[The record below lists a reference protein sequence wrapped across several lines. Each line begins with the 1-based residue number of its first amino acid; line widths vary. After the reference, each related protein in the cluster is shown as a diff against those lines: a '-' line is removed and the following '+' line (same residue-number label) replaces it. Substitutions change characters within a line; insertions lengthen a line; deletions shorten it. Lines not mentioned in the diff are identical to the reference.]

1 MQLITSRDNK
11 IIKNTIKLISSAKER
26 KEQGK
31 FVIEGI
37 RLCTDAFES
46 SAVIDTVF
54 VSESSKA
61 KFSKFISNLE
71 GICESTFLL
80 SDKLFSQI
88 SDTKT
93 PQGIMCVCNIQHH
106 TFAFEKNSKYL
117 ALESVQDPSNM
128 GTILRTAEALGING
142 VIVNSMCCDIYSP
155 KVLRGSM
162 GAVFRLPVLV
172 YDDFTALIKSLNS
185 QNITTLAS
193 VVYDTYKVNELTNE
207 EKDTSVIFI
216 GNEGNGLSENVIKS
230 CIKTITI
237 PMKGRA
243 ESLNA
248 SVAASIL
255 MWELLK

>member
-1 MQLITSRDNK
+1 MQLITSRENK
-11 IIKNTIKLISSAKER
+11 IIKNVLKLINSPKER
-26 KEQGK
+26 REQEK

-46 SAVIDTVF
+46 GVLINTVF
-54 VSESSKA
+54 VCESAKI
-61 KFSKFISNLE
+61 KFSDFVSKLE
-71 GICESTFLL
+71 GVCESTFLL

-93 PQGIMCVCNIQHH
+93 PQGIMCICCIQKQ
-106 TFAFEKNSKYL
+106 TFDFKKGFKYL

-128 GTILRTAEALGING
+128 GTVLRTAEALGING
-142 VIVNSMCCDIYSP
+142 VIINNMCCDIYSP

-162 GAVFRLPVLV
+162 GAIFRLPILLHN
-172 YDDFTALIKSLNS
+172 DFSVLIKELNS

-193 VVYDTYKVNELTNE
+193 VVYNTNKISDLTEE
-207 EKDTSVIFI
+207 EKHTSVIFI
-216 GNEGNGLSENVIKS
+216 GNEGNGLSENVIKN
-230 CIKTITI
+230 CKKTVTI